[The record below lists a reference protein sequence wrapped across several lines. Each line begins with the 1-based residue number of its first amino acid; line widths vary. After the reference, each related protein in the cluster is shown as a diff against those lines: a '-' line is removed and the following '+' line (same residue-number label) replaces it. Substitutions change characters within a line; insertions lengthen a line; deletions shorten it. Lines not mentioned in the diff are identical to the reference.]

1 MFHIFIVVFSGFF
14 LDFFCFSCLVGTL
27 LYHYL
32 LPMKNLFLLHD
43 TEPPRSSP
51 QQDQGAVGSGNGPP
65 VPPLIDPGNAI
76 TYTDDFSNV
85 AADNSTIRELP
96 TVS

>member
-1 MFHIFIVVFSGFF
+1 M
-14 LDFFCFSCLVGTL
+14 
-27 LYHYL
+27 YA
-32 LPMKNLFLLHD
+32 
-43 TEPPRSSP
+43 EPPRSSP
-51 QQDQGAVGSGNGPP
+51 QQDPGALGSGNGPP

-76 TYTDDFSNV
+76 TYTDDFGNI